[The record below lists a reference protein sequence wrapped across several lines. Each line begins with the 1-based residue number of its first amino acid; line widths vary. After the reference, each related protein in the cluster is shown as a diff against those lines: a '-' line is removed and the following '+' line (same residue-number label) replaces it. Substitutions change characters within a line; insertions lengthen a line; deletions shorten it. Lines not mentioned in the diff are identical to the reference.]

1 MIRDQIVVTPR
12 RDGATFSPPHA
23 APLIER
29 MTAKIIEM
37 GMNGTAVTAD
47 ALYEQSD
54 FTRDEI
60 KAHGAQAA
68 DLARARAV
76 RQLA

>member
-1 MIRDQIVVTPR
+1 MITFHSPEPLVAPAPATVV
-12 RDGATFSPPHA
+12 
-23 APLIER
+23 ER
-29 MTAKIIEM
+29 MADVMLAM

-47 ALYEQSD
+47 SLFEHSD

-60 KAHGAQAA
+60 RRHGAEAS

-76 RQLA
+76 RRVA